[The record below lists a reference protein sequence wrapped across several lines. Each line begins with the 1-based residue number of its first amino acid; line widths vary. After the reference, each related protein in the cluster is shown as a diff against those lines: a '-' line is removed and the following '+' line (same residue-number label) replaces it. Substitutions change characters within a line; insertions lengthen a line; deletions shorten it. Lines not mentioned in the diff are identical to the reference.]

1 MIGLHLHRCVGRR
14 CLLGQRWILG
24 HNFHC
29 VGLGHNFRPL
39 GLHLCH
45 GCLGQRLLG
54 HNHLIGLHL
63 QHGCVD
69 RRRLLDRNL
78 YLLGLVL
85 LLLGLND
92 NLLGLAITRIGI
104 DLHVVGLDL
113 YPGCIVHKVHLVLD
127 LLGLVALVIPRIGL
141 GLVIHRI
148 GLGLVIHR
156 IGLGLVIHRIGL
168 GLVIHRIGLGLVIHR
183 IGLGLLGVW
192 LPHGSS
198 TFELLLECFL
208 PGSIPLDQLHDFW
221 PPPQECALVA
231 VLQPKVFFNVL

>member
-1 MIGLHLHRCVGRR
+1 M
-14 CLLGQRWILG
+14 
-24 HNFHC
+24 
-29 VGLGHNFRPL
+29 
-39 GLHLCH
+39 
-45 GCLGQRLLG
+45 LG

-113 YPGCIVHKVHLVLD
+113 HPGCIGHKVHLVLD
-127 LLGLVALVIPRIGL
+127 LLGLMA
-141 GLVIHRI
+141 
-148 GLGLVIHR
+148 LVIHR

-192 LPHGSS
+192 LTHGAS

>member
-1 MIGLHLHRCVGRR
+1 M
-14 CLLGQRWILG
+14 
-24 HNFHC
+24 
-29 VGLGHNFRPL
+29 
-39 GLHLCH
+39 
-45 GCLGQRLLG
+45 LG

-113 YPGCIVHKVHLVLD
+113 HPGCIGRNVHLVLD
-127 LLGLVALVIPRIGL
+127 LLGLMALGVNM
-141 GLVIHRI
+141 
-148 GLGLVIHR
+148 
-156 IGLGLVIHRIGL
+156 
-168 GLVIHRIGLGLVIHR
+168 LGLVIHR

-192 LPHGSS
+192 LTHGAS

-208 PGSIPLDQLHDFW
+208 PGSIPLNQLHDFW

>member
-14 CLLGQRWILG
+14 CLLGQRWILDP
-24 HNFHC
+24 NFHC

-45 GCLGQRLLG
+45 GCLLQRLLG

-113 YPGCIVHKVHLVLD
+113 HPGCIGHKVHLVLD
-127 LLGLVALVIPRIGL
+127 LLGLMA
-141 GLVIHRI
+141 LVIHRI
-148 GLGLVIHR
+148 GLGLV
-156 IGLGLVIHRIGL
+156 
-168 GLVIHRIGLGLVIHR
+168 
-183 IGLGLLGVW
+183 LLGVW
-192 LPHGSS
+192 LTHGAS